1 MASEGDAVATAAA
14 LDLPALQA
22 KVEALSDQIRDLKA
36 SGSDAARIPPLV
48 KEMLAAKKA
57 YADGNGGIGVDG
69 KPYEEPLSKS
79 EKKKRE
85 KAAKAAAAAAAAAAD
100 GGNVDGDAAADGELK
115 ADPSSKGSQ
124 KKAAKKAEKAAKKA
138 AAKAAAK
145 GGAPPP
151 ASAPAKAGKAAATAK
166 PAAAPGATKKPA
178 RRPAAIG
185 IGTKSKIP
193 PHTLSFSPNSALT
206 DRPVVTFAVAVLTNT
221 VQDYGINSDHTRA
234 AGPGLGLPKPQGS
247 GGSTGIN
254 GGEICGDVTIAKYV
268 ARRAAAEAVGYGAA
282 AATALTGGADDA
294 AASATIDQY
303 VDYATS
309 LSKFSLA
316 RRVRAVSSTL
326 NAALAGRTYAVGTA
340 LTLADLV
347 LFASLG
353 FPSQRADQQAVLDVL
368 GADAVATPT
377 YRWMTMVAAHPAV
390 REATQL
396 AVGITQ
402 LSATETAEAVFGPGG
417 TADLEPLVSGMSPL
431 QGATPG
437 AVCTRFPPEPSGY
450 LHIGHAKAVLMNEYY
465 ARRYKGRLIARFDDT
480 NPSKEKEEFQSSIL
494 EDLGRLGVKPDVV
507 TFTSDYF
514 ETIRAYALHMIKSGL
529 AFMDD
534 TPQDVMQK
542 ERMDRVDSKH
552 RNQTPEEALEYFN
565 LMCSGSEDGAKWCLR
580 AKIDMQSVN
589 GTMRDPVMYRQNITA
604 HHRAGTK
611 YKAYP
616 TYDLA
621 CPIVDCIEGVTHAL
635 RTTEYN
641 DRDEQY
647 AWVQKSLGLR
657 RTRIHAFARMNFVN
671 TELSKRKLTWFVEN
685 GHVTGWDDPRF
696 PTVRGVVRRGIDIE
710 ALRSFM
716 LSQGASRRIVNM
728 EWSKFWALNKQQIDK
743 SSARYM
749 AIDASVNVKLTVSN
763 GPEAESHTY
772 VSADLH
778 PKDAGMGKRL
788 VRQAKTC
795 LIEKVDAEGLTVGQ
809 NIVLMRW
816 GVITIT
822 KIHDDGRL
830 EGTYDPEGDI
840 KAAKPKLSWLADVA
854 ENTPVVLTEFDNLI
868 TKDKLDEGD
877 DFKDF
882 INPNTLAETKV
893 IGDAAL
899 RNLKEHDIIQLER
912 RGYVRV
918 DRPYLSEDRPL
929 ALFMV
934 PDGKTKS
941 MGGLAGKLK
950 HS

>member
-1 MASEGDAVATAAA
+1 MTSEGDAVAAA
-14 LDLPALQA
+14 DLATLKD
-22 KVEALSDQIRDLKA
+22 KVEALSNQIRDLKA
-36 SGSDAARIPPLV
+36 SGSDDAKDKIPPLV

-57 YADGNGGIGVDG
+57 YADGNNGIGVDG

-85 KAAKAAAAAAAAAAD
+85 KAAKAAAAAAAAAGGD
-100 GGNVDGDAAADGELK
+100 GGDAGELK
-115 ADPSSKGSQ
+115 ADPNSKGSQ

-145 GGAPPP
+145 GGAPP
-151 ASAPAKAGKAAATAK
+151 AAAAGGAPAGGKGGKPAPAAAK
-166 PAAAPGATKKPA
+166 PAAAAAGDKKKPS
-178 RRPAAIG
+178 RPVA

-193 PHTLSFSPNSALT
+193 PHTLSFNPNAELT
-206 DRPVVTFAVAVLTNT
+206 DRPVMALAVAVLTNT
-221 VQDYGINSDHTRA
+221 VQNYGINSDHTRSA
-234 AGPGLGLPKPQGS
+234 CPGLGLPKPAGAA
-247 GGSTGIN
+247 GIN

-268 ARRAAAEAVGYGAA
+268 ARRAAADAVGYGSTT
-282 AATALTGGADDA
+282 ATALTGGDDVA
-294 AASATIDQY
+294 TAATIEQW

-326 NAALAGRTYAVGTA
+326 NAALAGRTYAVGSS
-340 LTLADLV
+340 LTLADLA

-353 FPSQRADQQAVLDVL
+353 FPSQYVDQQTVLDVL
-368 GADAVATPT
+368 GADAAQTPT
-377 YRWMTMVAAHPAV
+377 YRWMRMLAAHPAI

-402 LSATETAEAVFGPGG
+402 LSATETAEAVFGP
-417 TADLEPLVSGMSPL
+417 TIELDPLVSGMSPL
-431 QGATPG
+431 AG
-437 AVCTRFPPEPSGY
+437 AVPGSVVTRFPPEPSGY

-494 EDLGRLGVKPDVV
+494 EDLGKLGVKPDVV

-514 ETIRAYALHMIKSGL
+514 ETIRQYALHMIQTGL

-534 TPQDVMQK
+534 TPQDAMQK

-552 RNQTPEEALEYFN
+552 RNQSPAEAMEYFN
-565 LMCSGSEDGAKWCLR
+565 LMCSGSEEGAKWCLR

-589 GTMRDPVMYRQNITA
+589 GTMRDPVMYRQNTTP

-621 CPIVDCIEGVTHAL
+621 CPIVDSIEGVTHAL

-647 AWVQKSLGLR
+647 GWIQKALGLR

-685 GHVTGWDDPRF
+685 GNVTGWDDPRF

-743 SSARYM
+743 FSARYM
-749 AIDASVNVKLTVSN
+749 AIDASDNVKLTVSN
-763 GPEAESHTY
+763 GPEGDSHTY

-788 VRQAKTC
+788 VRQSKTC
-795 LIEKVDAEGLTVGQ
+795 LIEKVDAEGITVGQ

-816 GVITIT
+816 GVINIT
-822 KIHDDGRL
+822 KINDDGSL

-840 KAAKPKLSWLADVA
+840 KAAKPKLSWLADVS

-893 IGDAAL
+893 IGDAGL
-899 RNLKEHDIIQLER
+899 KNLKEHDIIQLER
-912 RGYVRV
+912 RGYFRV
-918 DRPYLSEDRPL
+918 DKPYLSADRPL
-929 ALFMV
+929 VLFMV